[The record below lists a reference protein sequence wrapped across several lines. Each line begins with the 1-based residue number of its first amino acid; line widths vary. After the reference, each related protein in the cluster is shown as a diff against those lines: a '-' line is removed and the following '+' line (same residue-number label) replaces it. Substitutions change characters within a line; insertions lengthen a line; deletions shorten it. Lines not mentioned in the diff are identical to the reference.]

1 MSDSLSASTI
11 INFRGF
17 KKVKFVA
24 SAFICGWNPRIFIRA
39 SINSHPEIYKLL
51 FASFAKLAIQLVQ
64 KVCQTGKIFLP
75 AATNHYFH
83 KQFILCYQRDQ
94 FTQTLLRINKGA
106 ASCRCIQREHEIRSR
121 AQHMQVSFIVLT
133 VFMQTRCSRIL
144 RHVRNCIVCHP
155 DSQKNRLRADLQRR
169 QQTVCLNNKE

>member
-1 MSDSLSASTI
+1 MWVKPENIYSCFNKFPSGNIQTIVCKFCKACNSTRSKSLP
-11 INFRGF
+11 NR
-17 KKVKFVA
+17 KD
-24 SAFICGWNPRIFIRA
+24 
-39 SINSHPEIYKLL
+39 
-51 FASFAKLAIQLVQ
+51 
-64 KVCQTGKIFLP
+64 FLP